1 MHLVVIWDV
10 WHFGS
15 RVHHHYY
22 IHHTD
27 WKHFGWKSFDYI
39 SCKITRAQNKRRKT
53 VILLFERI
61 ETKFRLFIDWMNGVF
76 LYRSRSSIE
85 PIWFLP
91 QRKEHTANSHDE
103 TKCDRPPFFS
113 FWIFQIR
120 FRSSYRFDRYDFV
133 SHQLKSEHTF
143 YVHSNEHHLTY
154 YEMFVNRFYFTR
166 NNIVL

>member
-10 WHFGS
+10 WHFAS

-76 LYRSRSSIE
+76 LYWSRSSIE

-120 FRSSYRFDRYDFV
+120 FPSSYRFDRYDFV

-143 YVHSNEHHLTY
+143 YVHSNEHHHLLWNVRKSLL
-154 YEMFVNRFYFTR
+154 FH
-166 NNIVL
+166 

>member
-15 RVHHHYY
+15 RVHHYY
-22 IHHTD
+22 YYHHTD

-91 QRKEHTANSHDE
+91 HSQFYWWNDM
-103 TKCDRPPFFS
+103 PLFS

-120 FRSSYRFDRYDFV
+120 FRLSYRFDRYDFV

-143 YVHSNEHHLTY
+143 YVHSNEHHHLLWNVRKSLL
-154 YEMFVNRFYFTR
+154 FH
-166 NNIVL
+166 